1 MSLQEKTLILTKAI
15 KDDFISLSNMGKVS
29 RMINKYIP
37 YIHAEKEFDRLIDE
51 AATGSVTRALYK
63 AKEAVMSEVC
73 NSQPFK
79 SKWCPPLM
87 GQGKCDT
94 YCGRCYGK
102 IMRNSTG
109 IFEETPFCPHCGASM
124 DKS

>member
-1 MSLQEKTLILTKAI
+1 MAEYICREAIIKAI
-15 KDDFISLSNMGKVS
+15 DNNFAKLDIDVCNP
-29 RMINKYIP
+29 P
-37 YIHAEKEFDRLIDE
+37 YYYGANDEYADVRLIIHKQP
-51 AATGSVTRALYK
+51 AADV
-63 AKEAVMSEVC
+63 
-73 NSQPFK
+73 QPVKK

-94 YCGRCYGK
+94 YCERCHGK

-109 IFEETPFCPHCGASM
+109 IFEETPFCPHCGARM